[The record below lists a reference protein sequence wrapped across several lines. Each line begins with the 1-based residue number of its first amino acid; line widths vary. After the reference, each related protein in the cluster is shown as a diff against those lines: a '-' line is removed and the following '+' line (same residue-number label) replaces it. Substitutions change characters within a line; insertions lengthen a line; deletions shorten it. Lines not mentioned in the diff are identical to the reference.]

1 MIGLLVVTHGDLGK
15 SLLESIAII
24 AGEVKCS
31 ASVGLYHGD
40 SPVQLREEIQG
51 KVEALDTGEGVIVLV
66 DFYGGTPG
74 NEVMKLLV
82 THKMKVL
89 SGVNMAM
96 LLEIVVN
103 REFTEDLEALA
114 RTALQSGKESIQD
127 LNEVY
132 NNLIAKAGEENEYCT
147 SEN

>member
-1 MIGLLVVTHGDLGK
+1 MIGLLVVTHGDLGR
-15 SLLESIAII
+15 SLLDSIAII
-24 AGEVKCS
+24 AGEVKCA

-40 SPVQLREEIQG
+40 SPIQLREEIQE
-51 KVEALDTGEGVIVLV
+51 KVEALDSGEGVIVLV

-74 NEVMKLLV
+74 NEVMKLLASK
-82 THKMKVL
+82 KMRVL

-103 REFTEDLEALA
+103 REFSTDIETLSEA
-114 RTALQSGKESIQD
+114 ALQSGKESLQD

-132 NNLIAKAGEENEYCT
+132 CNLIAKAGE
-147 SEN
+147 

>member
-40 SPVQLREEIQG
+40 SPVQLREGIQG

-132 NNLIAKAGEENEYCT
+132 NNLIAKAGEEK
-147 SEN
+147 

>member
-40 SPVQLREEIQG
+40 SPVRLREEIQG

-103 REFTEDLEALA
+103 REFTQDLEALA

-127 LNEVY
+127 LNEMY
-132 NNLIAKAGEENEYCT
+132 NNLIAKAGEEK
-147 SEN
+147 

>member
-103 REFTEDLEALA
+103 REFTENLEALA

-132 NNLIAKAGEENEYCT
+132 NNLIAKAGEEK
-147 SEN
+147 

>member
-1 MIGLLVVTHGDLGK
+1 MIGLLVVTHGNLGK

-40 SPVQLREEIQG
+40 SPIQLKEEIQE

-74 NEVMKLLV
+74 NEVMKLL
-82 THKMKVL
+82 TTNEMKVL

-96 LLEIVVN
+96 LLEVVVN
-103 REFTEDLEALA
+103 REFSNDLEALA
-114 RTALQSGKESIQD
+114 KTALQSGKESLQD

-132 NNLIAKAGEENEYCT
+132 NHLIAKAGE
-147 SEN
+147 

>member
-1 MIGLLVVTHGDLGK
+1 MIGLLVVTHGNLGK

-40 SPVQLREEIQG
+40 SPIQFKEEIQE

-74 NEVMKLLV
+74 NEVMKLL
-82 THKMKVL
+82 TTNEMKVL

-103 REFTEDLEALA
+103 REFSNDLEALA
-114 RTALQSGKESIQD
+114 KTALQSGKESLQD

-132 NNLIAKAGEENEYCT
+132 NHLIAKAGE
-147 SEN
+147 

>member
-132 NNLIAKAGEENEYCT
+132 NNLIAKAGEEK
-147 SEN
+147 

>member
-1 MIGLLVVTHGDLGK
+1 M
-15 SLLESIAII
+15 LESIAII

-132 NNLIAKAGEENEYCT
+132 NNLIAKAGEEK
-147 SEN
+147 

>member
-1 MIGLLVVTHGDLGK
+1 MIGLLVVTHGNLGK

-40 SPVQLREEIQG
+40 SPIQLKEEILE
-51 KVEALDTGEGVIVLV
+51 KVEALDTGKGVIVLV

-74 NEVMKLLV
+74 NEVMKLL
-82 THKMKVL
+82 TTNEMKVL

-103 REFTEDLEALA
+103 REFSNDLEALA
-114 RTALQSGKESIQD
+114 KTALQSGKESLQD

-132 NNLIAKAGEENEYCT
+132 NHLIAKAGE
-147 SEN
+147 

>member
-1 MIGLLVVTHGDLGK
+1 MIGLLVVTHGSLGT

-40 SPVQLREEIQG
+40 SPVQLREEIQE
-51 KVEALDTGEGVIVLV
+51 KVKALDTGAGVLVLV

-74 NEVMKLLV
+74 NEVMKLL
-82 THKMKVL
+82 TANKMKVL

-103 REFTEDLEALA
+103 REFSTDVEMLAEAA
-114 RTALQSGKESIQD
+114 RQSGKDSLQD

-132 NNLIAKAGEENEYCT
+132 NNLIAKAGEE
-147 SEN
+147 

>member
-1 MIGLLVVTHGDLGK
+1 MIGLLVVTHGNLGK

-40 SPVQLREEIQG
+40 SPIQLKEEIQE

-74 NEVMKLLV
+74 NEVMKLL
-82 THKMKVL
+82 TTNKMKVL

-103 REFTEDLEALA
+103 REFSNDLEALA
-114 RTALQSGKESIQD
+114 KTALQSGKESLQD

-132 NNLIAKAGEENEYCT
+132 NHLITKAGE
-147 SEN
+147 

>member
-74 NEVMKLLV
+74 NEVIKLLV

-132 NNLIAKAGEENEYCT
+132 NNLIAKAGEEK
-147 SEN
+147 

>member
-132 NNLIAKAGEENEYCT
+132 NNLISKAGEEK
-147 SEN
+147 

>member
-1 MIGLLVVTHGDLGK
+1 M
-15 SLLESIAII
+15 
-24 AGEVKCS
+24 
-31 ASVGLYHGD
+31 YHGD
-40 SPVQLREEIQG
+40 SPVQLREGIQG

-132 NNLIAKAGEENEYCT
+132 NNLIAKAGEEK
-147 SEN
+147 

>member
-51 KVEALDTGEGVIVLV
+51 KVEALDTGEGIIVLV

-132 NNLIAKAGEENEYCT
+132 NNLIAKAGEEK
-147 SEN
+147 

>member
-114 RTALQSGKESIQD
+114 RTALQIGKESIQD

-132 NNLIAKAGEENEYCT
+132 NNLIAKAGEEK
-147 SEN
+147 